1 MITLKV
7 EDLSKSFIL
16 NHNASSLSLR
26 DAANNLARVLLGKKA
41 QRNAPASEVLWALK
55 GLSFEL
61 EAGQCLGV
69 LGSNGSGKS
78 TLLKVLSRVIS
89 PTLGVVSVKGRM
101 ASLLEVGTGFHPDLT
116 GRENVFLNGALLG
129 IPRNVTQTRMDR
141 ILDFAEV
148 HQFIDTPV
156 KYYSSGMYVRLAF
169 AVAINLEPNILI
181 VDEVLAVG
189 DEAFQEKCL
198 THMEQ
203 FVARGGT
210 LLFVSHNYELYTRLC
225 TDILWLDRGVSR
237 YQGKDIVQCLADFK
251 ATY

>member
-1 MITLKV
+1 MLTLKV
-7 EDLSKSFIL
+7 ENLSKSFLL

-26 DAANNLARVLLGKKA
+26 DAFNNITRALLGKEKQHA
-41 QRNAPASEVLWALK
+41 VPASETLWALK

-61 EAGQCLGV
+61 GAGRCLGV

-78 TLLKVLSRVIS
+78 TLLKVLSRVMG
-89 PTLGVVSVKGRM
+89 PTSGAIHVKGRM

-129 IPRNVTQTRMDR
+129 IPRQVTQTRMDR

-148 HQFIDTPV
+148 TQFIDTPV

-198 THMEQ
+198 QHMEQ

-210 LLFVSHNYELYTRLC
+210 LLFVSHNYELYPRLC
-225 TDILWLDRGVSR
+225 TDILWLDHGVPR
-237 YQGKDIVQCLADFK
+237 YAGKDISQCVAAFK

>member
-1 MITLKV
+1 MLTLKV
-7 EDLSKSFIL
+7 ENLSKSFLL

-26 DAANNLARVLLGKKA
+26 DAFNNLSRALLGKEK
-41 QRNAPASEVLWALK
+41 QQTAPASEVLWALK
-55 GLSFEL
+55 DLSFEL
-61 EAGQCLGV
+61 GAGQCLGV

-78 TLLKVLSRVIS
+78 TLLKVLSRVMG
-89 PTLGVVSVKGRM
+89 PTAGAIHVKGRM

-129 IPRNVTQTRMDR
+129 IPRQVTQTRMDR

-148 HQFIDTPV
+148 TQFIDTPV

-198 THMEQ
+198 QHMEQ

-210 LLFVSHNYELYTRLC
+210 LLFVSHNYELYPRLC
-225 TDILWLDRGVSR
+225 TDILWLDHGVPR
-237 YQGKDIVQCLADFK
+237 YSGKDIKQCVAAFK